1 MEIGR
6 EEGKERGT
14 LWVLEKEKLERK
26 GGRSRRAGKKSRNSP
41 RGEEAAK
48 GSRGRDERRW
58 STAQGQWC

>member
-26 GGRSRRAGKKSRNSP
+26 GGRKEKQEQPEGRGGCKGIRREG
-41 RGEEAAK
+41 
-48 GSRGRDERRW
+48 
-58 STAQGQWC
+58 